1 MTVTALPELQAL
13 RALTPDGRL
22 LFGTRLIRLFAYGA
36 LSIVLALYLAER
48 GLSDSQ
54 IGLLLSLTLLG
65 DVIISLLITA
75 IADRVGRRR
84 MLMIGA
90 SLLVGAGLVF
100 AISDQLLVLTIAAII
115 GTISPSGAEVGPF
128 LAIEQAILPQTA
140 PANHRTQI
148 FAWYNLA
155 GSIATALGALS
166 GGLVAQVLQQA
177 GYAAITSYQVVIIGY
192 AFFGIGLLWLFGRL
206 SPHAE
211 ALQPSHTHVTTPTR
225 SWIGLH
231 RSRRVVVH
239 LAALFALDAFAG
251 GLVVQS
257 LVAYWFQQR
266 FGVSPAVIGGIFFGA
281 NLLAALSA
289 LAAARV
295 AARIGLINTMV
306 FTHLP
311 SNILLILVPLM
322 PTLPLAI
329 IVLLAR
335 FSISQM
341 DVPTR
346 QSYTMAVVD
355 PDERSAAAGVTT
367 IVRTAASA
375 ASPFLT
381 GLLLQAALL
390 SFPFF
395 LAGGLKIIYDLLLY
409 RSFAQR
415 APALA
420 PPEER

>member
-1 MTVTALPELQAL
+1 MTAVTLPELQAL
-13 RALTPDGRL
+13 QALTPDGRR
-22 LFGTRLIRLFAYGA
+22 LFGARLLRLFAYGA
-36 LSIVLALYLAER
+36 LSVVLALYLAAR

-65 DVIISLLITA
+65 DVVVSLLITM
-75 IADRVGRRR
+75 IADQVGRRR
-84 MLMIGA
+84 MLMVGA
-90 SLLVGAGLVF
+90 SLLVGAGFVF
-100 AISDQLLVLTIAAII
+100 AFSDHFLVLAMAAII

-128 LAIEQAILPQTA
+128 LAIEQAILPQTV
-140 PANHRTQI
+140 PATHRTQI

-166 GGLVAQVLQQA
+166 GGVVAQVLQQA
-177 GYAAITSYQVVIIGY
+177 GQPALVSYQAVVMGY
-192 AFFGIGLLWLFGRL
+192 GLLGLGLLGLFVRF
-206 SPHAE
+206 SPHIE
-211 ALQPSHTHVTTPTR
+211 APQQPRSVTTIPRR
-225 SWIGLH
+225 SWLGLH
-231 RSRRVVVH
+231 RSRGVVLH

-257 LVAYWFQQR
+257 LMAYWFQQR

-295 AARIGLINTMV
+295 AAKIGLIKTMV

-311 SNILLILVPLM
+311 SNLLLLLVPLM

-329 IVLLAR
+329 AVLLAR

-355 PDERSAAAGVTT
+355 PNERSAAAGVTT

-375 ASPFLT
+375 ASPLLT
-381 GLLLQAALL
+381 GMLLQAALL
-390 SFPFF
+390 SLPFF
-395 LAGGLKIIYDLLLY
+395 LAGGLKIVYDLALY
-409 RSFAQR
+409 RSFR
-415 APALA
+415 ALA
-420 PPEER
+420 PPEEHRT